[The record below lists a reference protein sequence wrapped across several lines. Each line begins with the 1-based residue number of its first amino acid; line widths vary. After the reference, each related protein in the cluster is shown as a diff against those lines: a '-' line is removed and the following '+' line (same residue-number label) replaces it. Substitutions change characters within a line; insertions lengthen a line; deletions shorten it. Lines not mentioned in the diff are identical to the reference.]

1 MIYLN
6 EGFFKPMFIFVSML
20 LLPISTA
27 CWILTFYDFRIE
39 LLIVTL
45 IISLI
50 YFISVAGIYIY
61 SKTKKYF
68 ILIEDNAVIINYP
81 IQNSIQHKICFDD
94 IVKMEFYSLSSI
106 RSWCMLYNYVVP
118 GCAFITYKHNDTE
131 ICKHIGYPDF
141 SKIRDACLKMNV
153 SFVKK

>member
-50 YFISVAGIYIY
+50 YFISVVGIYIY
-61 SKTKKYF
+61 SKTKKYTF
-68 ILIEDNAVIINYP
+68 
-81 IQNSIQHKICFDD
+81 QNKNRKKQICF
-94 IVKMEFYSLSSI
+94 F
-106 RSWCMLYNYVVP
+106 
-118 GCAFITYKHNDTE
+118 AIT
-131 ICKHIGYPDF
+131 II
-141 SKIRDACLKMNV
+141 A
-153 SFVKK
+153 